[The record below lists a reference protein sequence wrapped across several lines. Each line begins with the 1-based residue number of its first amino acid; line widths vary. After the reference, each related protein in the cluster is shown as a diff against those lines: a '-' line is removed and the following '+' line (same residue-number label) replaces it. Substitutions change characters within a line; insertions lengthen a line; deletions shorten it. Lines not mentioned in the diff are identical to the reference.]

1 MDTPK
6 FGLVKTANA
15 GRALIATT
23 DIAASQLIVTDVAAV
38 VAPITHAEQLK
49 ETTFCISCCK
59 ILSKVD
65 LNDCLRY

>member
-1 MDTPK
+1 MDSPK
-6 FGLVKTANA
+6 FGVVKTQAA

-38 VAPITHAEQLK
+38 VAPITHAEHLR
-49 ETTFCISCCK
+49 ETTFCVACCK

-65 LNDCLRY
+65 